1 MFPVAEFI
9 NRSIMVGTSL
19 VLGSTGEI
27 LTEKSG
33 NLNLGIPGI
42 MCTGAISGLVGGF
55 LYINSGAKFSSAA
68 AIAITLAACCLGS
81 LLVTL
86 IYSFLTITLRVNQ
99 NVTGLALTT
108 FGVGLA
114 NFFGGSLKQLSGADS
129 ISVVKIAKVYKKS
142 LPFADK
148 LGDFGKIFF
157 SYGFI
162 VYLAIIIVI
171 IVSVVLKKTRVGLHL
186 CAVGENPAT
195 ADAAGINVTRYK
207 YLATCIG
214 GMISGLGGFYY
225 FIDYMNGSWE
235 DATKISQCGWL
246 SIALVIF
253 AIWRPV
259 LSMFGSYV
267 FGGLWILYNYTGFSV
282 QIEPII
288 NMLPYVVTIIV
299 LITVSLRRKRE
310 TQPPA
315 SLGLNYFREDR

>member
-9 NRSIMVGTSL
+9 NRSVLVGTSL

-27 LTEKSG
+27 LTEKAG

-42 MCTGAISGLVGGF
+42 MCSGAISGLVGGF
-55 LYINSGAKFSSAA
+55 LYLNSGAKFSSAV

-81 LLVTL
+81 LIVTL

-148 LGDFGKIFF
+148 LGDFGKILF

-162 VYLAIIIVI
+162 VYLAIIIVLV
-171 IVSVVLKKTRVGLHL
+171 VSFVLKKTRVGLHL

-235 DATKISQCGWL
+235 DAAKISQCGWL

-253 AIWRPV
+253 AVWRPV
-259 LSMFGSYV
+259 ISLFGSYV

>member
-1 MFPVAEFI
+1 MFQVAEFI
-9 NRSIMVGTSL
+9 NRSVMVGTSL

-27 LTEKSG
+27 ITEKSG
-33 NLNLGIPGI
+33 NLNLGTPGI
-42 MCTGAISGLVGGF
+42 MCTGAISGLIGGF
-55 LYINSGAKFSSAA
+55 LYINSGAKFVPAL
-68 AIAITLAACCLGS
+68 AIVITLLSCLLGS
-81 LLVTL
+81 LLVTM

-114 NFFGGSLKQLSGADS
+114 NFFGGSLKQLADVDS
-129 ISVVKIAKVYKKS
+129 ISIVKIAKVYKTS
-142 LPFADK
+142 LPFASK
-148 LGDFGKIFF
+148 LGGFGKIFF

-162 VYLAIIIVI
+162 VYLAIVI
-171 IVSVVLKKTRVGLHL
+171 ALVVSFFLKKTRAGLHL

-195 ADAAGINVTRYK
+195 ADAAGINVTKYK
-207 YLATCIG
+207 YFATCVG

-235 DATKISQCGWL
+235 DAAKIQQCGWL

-259 LSMFGSYV
+259 IALFGSYV

-288 NMLPYVVTIIV
+288 NMLPYVVTILV

-315 SLGLNYFREDR
+315 SLGLNYFREER